1 MFSPFPR
8 KLQFEYVD
16 PLGDGLGDDIA
27 REQSNPEVLAFQ
39 QDINGDDLTAFWSQ
53 VESDIHGK

>member
-53 VESDIHGK
+53 VENDIHGK